1 MSTKKSYISSMSHI
15 YKRKPLEHQ
24 REALNISWDK
34 KYFLYL
40 MGMGTGKT
48 KVAIDNA
55 VFLFNQKEINSVFI
69 IAPNSIT
76 HNWLTEI
83 DADSSAKGF
92 KYLYR
97 RDSFDFHL
105 KDNINWY
112 IMNVEA
118 LSHASGV
125 KAAKKVID
133 KHGDKMLMVVDE
145 CTTIKNHKAKRTKNI
160 IKLAKDVKY
169 KRGMTGSPT
178 TKSPLDL
185 YSQCEFLKDGL
196 LGFTSYYSFRARY
209 ALMRPLTREGFRQTM
224 IPYDYQNLAELFD
237 KVKPFS
243 YRKIKEECLDLPPK
257 IHTRRELTMSPQQLE
272 IYNQLKKYARAVLMD
287 KKTSYTN
294 KLTEILRLHQVTCG
308 FFKSDTGE
316 IETLNNPKIKELIN
330 ILDEIDGKVIIWANY
345 VHNIENII
353 KTLKEKFPYDKTV
366 SVYGA
371 VSVVDRDKAVN
382 DFQKDPYTKFLVG
395 NPSTGGY
402 GLNLTEAT
410 TVIYY
415 SNSYDLTV
423 REQSEDRAH
432 RKGQSKNV
440 TYIDLVVK
448 GTIDEF
454 ILKALNNKKR
464 MSAQVLGEEVLNFL

>member
-1 MSTKKSYISSMSHI
+1 MSHI

>member
-1 MSTKKSYISSMSHI
+1 MSHI
-15 YKRKPLEHQ
+15 YKRNPLQHQ
-24 REALNISWDK
+24 REALNKSFDK

-55 VFLFNQKEINSVFI
+55 VFLFNQGEIDTVFI
-69 IAPNSIT
+69 VVPNSIT
-76 HNWLTEI
+76 HNWLKEI
-83 DADSSAKGF
+83 DVDSSAKGF
-92 KYLYR
+92 KYLFR
-97 RDSFDFHL
+97 RDTFDYHL
-105 KDNINWY
+105 KDHINWY
-112 IMNVEA
+112 VMNVEA

-125 KAAKKVID
+125 KVAKKLID
-133 KHGDKMLMVVDE
+133 KHGDRMYMVVDE

-160 IKLAKDVKY
+160 IKISKNVKY

-178 TKSPLDL
+178 AKSPLDL
-185 YSQCEFLKDGL
+185 YSQCEFLQDGL
-196 LGFTSYYSFRARY
+196 LGFSSYYSFQARY
-209 ALMRPLTREGFRQTM
+209 AKLRPLTREGFRQAM
-224 IPYDYQNLAELFD
+224 IPYDYQNLAELFN

-257 IHTRRELTMSPQQLE
+257 IHTRRELSMSTQQLE
-272 IYNQLKKYARAVLMD
+272 IYNQLKKYARAVLLD

-316 IETLNNPKIKELIN
+316 IQELNNPKLKELVN
-330 ILDEIDGKVIIWANY
+330 ILEEMDGKVIIWANY
-345 VHNIENII
+345 IYNIEQII
-353 KTLKEKFPYDKTV
+353 KTLKDKFPYDRTV
-366 SVYGA
+366 SVYRA
-371 VSVVDRDKAVN
+371 VSVTDRDKAVEN
-382 DFQKDPYTKFLVG
+382 FQKDPYTKFLVG
-395 NPSTGGY
+395 NPATGGY
-402 GLNLTEAT
+402 GLNLTEAD

-432 RKGQSKNV
+432 RKGQTKSV
-440 TYIDLVVK
+440 TYIDLVMT

-464 MSAQVLGEEVLNFL
+464 TSAQVLGEEVLNFL

>member
-1 MSTKKSYISSMSHI
+1 
-15 YKRKPLEHQ
+15 
-24 REALNISWDK
+24 
-34 KYFLYL
+34 
-40 MGMGTGKT
+40 
-48 KVAIDNA
+48 
-55 VFLFNQKEINSVFI
+55 
-69 IAPNSIT
+69 
-76 HNWLTEI
+76 
-83 DADSSAKGF
+83 
-92 KYLYR
+92 
-97 RDSFDFHL
+97 
-105 KDNINWY
+105 
-112 IMNVEA
+112 
-118 LSHASGV
+118 
-125 KAAKKVID
+125 
-133 KHGDKMLMVVDE
+133 
-145 CTTIKNHKAKRTKNI
+145 
-160 IKLAKDVKY
+160 
-169 KRGMTGSPT
+169 
-178 TKSPLDL
+178 
-185 YSQCEFLKDGL
+185 
-196 LGFTSYYSFRARY
+196 
-209 ALMRPLTREGFRQTM
+209 
-224 IPYDYQNLAELFD
+224 
-237 KVKPFS
+237 
-243 YRKIKEECLDLPPK
+243 
-257 IHTRRELTMSPQQLE
+257 MSPQQLE